1 MLCVVAA
8 AVSGSTAAARNSGC
22 TMDATVKKADENG
35 AERYVLCDQN
45 DPPQLRGSRQTARK
59 SYKAWCPSAWTAALS
74 KRMDAMMCAL
84 DTMRKQHSEQIDAVR
99 GELAQQLDAVRGG
112 LTPPSISDGQQMLSQ
127 RMDRMRQEHAKQLD
141 AVREDQAARFC
152 AGGAGTGA
160 QARNRSGRAC
170 GGRGSTQK
178 S

>member
-112 LTPPSISDGQQMLSQ
+112 LTSDGQQMLSQ